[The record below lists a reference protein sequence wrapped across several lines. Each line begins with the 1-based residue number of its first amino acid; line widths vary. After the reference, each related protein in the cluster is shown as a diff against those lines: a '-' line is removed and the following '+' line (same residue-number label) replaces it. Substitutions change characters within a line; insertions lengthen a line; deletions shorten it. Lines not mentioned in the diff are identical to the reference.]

1 MSLTFLSA
9 RVTLRRTSKAHSNRK
24 PKPNALKGRMM
35 THKTKTDCEIAE
47 DKQKARIKKLDA
59 MAKADYVRIA
69 DNLFKSIAN
78 CVPYQN

>member
-1 MSLTFLSA
+1 
-9 RVTLRRTSKAHSNRK
+9 
-24 PKPNALKGRMM
+24 M
-35 THKTKTDCEIAE
+35 THKTKTDDEIAE